1 MGPWATANYCWAGI
15 KSLRGTLAVH
25 NNAIRTALAIA
36 VPAAAALLDQELEKM
51 NSILILINRCV
62 DLQGTGETREQTE
75 AEMQE
80 MRRLEAELTTVWDGA
95 ASIEYLLTFERR
107 VNPDIF
113 FENLVEDCKS
123 SLLTLQNQIKSA
135 ANKERKAG
143 VSELAGLKKSG
154 NYDVNVGRINHLESL
169 LNDASERYVSG
180 RLGNYIKTELLNAKK
195 MTPKFLKIAE
205 VSIFLRYVMFSCAI
219 CHVSDIKI

>member
-1 MGPWATANYCWAGI
+1 
-15 KSLRGTLAVH
+15 
-25 NNAIRTALAIA
+25 
-36 VPAAAALLDQELEKM
+36 
-51 NSILILINRCV
+51 
-62 DLQGTGETREQTE
+62 
-75 AEMQE
+75 MQE